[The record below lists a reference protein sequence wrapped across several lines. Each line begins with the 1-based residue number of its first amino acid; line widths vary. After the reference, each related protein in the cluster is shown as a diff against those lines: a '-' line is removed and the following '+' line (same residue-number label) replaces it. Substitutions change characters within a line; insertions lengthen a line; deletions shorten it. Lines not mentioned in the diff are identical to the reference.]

1 MRAGSSLAVKG
12 HRGGTVDIV
21 LEDAAL
27 IPSPRNM
34 HDVLLPVRYQRA
46 RVSGEW
52 FWRGEASLD
61 PLQ

>member
-12 HRGGTVDIV
+12 HHGGTADIV
-21 LEDAAL
+21 PGDAAL
-27 IPSPRNM
+27 ILSPRST
-34 HDVLLPVRYQRA
+34 HAVLLPVHYQRA

-52 FWRGEASLD
+52 FGRVEASLD